1 MAVAELSLG
10 TSRYGGVVRSAC
22 LLAAEVDVDGT
33 TWMVTETIMY
43 EVWPDRDDPTFAEA
57 VCRSVKGNLRAIF
70 DIIAGTGD
78 FEMVAPEALDF
89 AEVAARVDVPVT
101 ELERA
106 YRIGV
111 ASLWS
116 CWCELARERADRDE
130 ESFEELIC
138 GPTLLIHAYVDRV
151 LRSVLE
157 RYYEVSNDLHRTHRD
172 RRRMMLTQ
180 ILDGSIDEVTDEL
193 SSALD
198 YPLGGTHLALLVQT
212 DDAQLPARA
221 LAELREAADARA
233 TLQLQHGARTW
244 IVWLGRPAAFG
255 ALHLGRL
262 ARTLTAGQ
270 FRVAV
275 GEPGTGLDGLRRT
288 RQQALE
294 TSHVQRAL
302 GVSEHPCLWARE
314 VRLET
319 MLLGD
324 EQRARRFLAD
334 ELGRLAA
341 ADAGAARLRETLLS
355 WLATGSHVSAAAM
368 LGVHENTVRNRI
380 RAAETLLGAPLLG
393 RRTELQVALRLERV
407 LSAAD
412 AAQASH
418 AA

>member
-10 TSRYGGVVRSAC
+10 TSRYGDVVPSAC
-22 LLAAEVDVDGT
+22 ELAAEVDVDGT
-33 TWMVTETIMY
+33 TWMVTADIMD
-43 EVWPDRDDPTFAEA
+43 EVWPDRDDPTFADA
-57 VCRSVKGNLRAIF
+57 VYRSVKGNLGAIF
-70 DIIAGTGD
+70 EIIAGTGD
-78 FEMVAPEALDF
+78 FEAVAQDALDF
-89 AEVAARVDVPVT
+89 ADVAARVDVPVA

-116 CWCELARERADRDE
+116 CWCELARARADRDE
-130 ESFEELIC
+130 ESFEQLIC
-138 GPTLLIHAYVDRV
+138 GPTRLIHAYVDRV
-151 LRSVLE
+151 LRSVLA
-157 RYYEVSNDLHRTHRD
+157 RYYEVSSDLHRTHRD

-193 SSALD
+193 SGALD

-212 DDAQLPARA
+212 ADAQLPARA
-221 LAELREAADARA
+221 LSELRDAADARA

-244 IVWLGRPAAFG
+244 VVWLGRPAAFE
-255 ALHLGRL
+255 ALHLSRL
-262 ARTLTAGQ
+262 ARTLTTSQ
-270 FRVAV
+270 LRVAV
-275 GEPGTGLDGLRRT
+275 GEPGVGLEGLRRT

-294 TSHVQRAL
+294 TAHVQRAL
-302 GVSEHPCLWARE
+302 GVSQHPCLWARD

-324 EQRARRFLAD
+324 EGRARRFLAD
-334 ELGRLAA
+334 ELGQLAA
-341 ADAGAARLRETLLS
+341 PDAGAARLRETLLA

-380 RAAETLLGAPLLG
+380 RAAEALLGAPLLG

-407 LSAAD
+407 LSASD
-412 AAQASH
+412 AAQASQ

>member
-10 TSRYGGVVRSAC
+10 TSRYGVVPGAC
-22 LLAAEVDVDGT
+22 ELAAEVDVEGA
-33 TWMVTETIMY
+33 TWMVTEDIMF
-43 EVWPDRDDPTFAEA
+43 EVWPNRDDPTFADA
-57 VCRSVKGNLRAIF
+57 VYRSVQGNLRAIF

-78 FEMVAPEALDF
+78 FETVAPAALEF
-89 AEVAARVDVPVT
+89 AEVAASVDVPVT

-116 CWCELARERADRDE
+116 CWCELARARADRDQQ
-130 ESFEELIC
+130 SFEELIC

-157 RYYEVSNDLHRTHRD
+157 RYYEITSDLHRTHRD

-193 SSALD
+193 SGALD
-198 YPLGGTHLALLVQT
+198 YPLGGTHLALLLQT
-212 DDAQLPARA
+212 SDTQLPARA

-244 IVWLGRPAAFG
+244 ILWLGRPAAFEP
-255 ALHLGRL
+255 LHLGRL
-262 ARTLTAGQ
+262 ARTLKASP
-270 FRVAV
+270 FRGVAV
-275 GEPGTGLDGLRRT
+275 GEPGVGLEGLRRT
-288 RQQALE
+288 REQALE

-302 GVSEHPCLWARE
+302 GVSQHPCLWARE

-334 ELGRLAA
+334 ELGQLAA
-341 ADAGAARLRETLLS
+341 RDSGAARLRETLLA

-380 RAAETLLGAPLLG
+380 RAAEALLGAPLLG

-407 LSAAD
+407 LSASD
-412 AAQASH
+412 AAQAAQ